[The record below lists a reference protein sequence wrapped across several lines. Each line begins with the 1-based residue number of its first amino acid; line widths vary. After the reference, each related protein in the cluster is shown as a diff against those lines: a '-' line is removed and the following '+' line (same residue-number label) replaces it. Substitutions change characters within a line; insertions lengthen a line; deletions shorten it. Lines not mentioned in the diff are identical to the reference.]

1 MDAARF
7 FAALMVV
14 MGHALGMAGWPLVQ
28 NDRLGP
34 ASWTFVHV
42 VAFGHEA
49 VMVFFVLS
57 GFWISH
63 SAVRLLDGDRFWSEY
78 LTDRVSRLLIVLV
91 PALGFGALLDLL
103 GASVFHGAVYWGHH
117 SFAPLKDG
125 VYNHLT
131 PLVFLG
137 NLVFLQ
143 GLAVSVLG
151 TNGPLWSIA
160 YEFWYYL
167 WFAGLAVSIHRRRL
181 SPALLTLA
189 LGVIWPPL
197 MTRFPIWLMGSLVY
211 FADRH
216 WAQRFG
222 MSRGTARLLL
232 GVGVVSMVAALL
244 VARLGIMPI
253 VVSDQFVGLAFS
265 LVLWGLLRDAVR
277 FPRWL
282 APFARYGAGA
292 SFSLYAIHV
301 PLFAFV
307 LSAVGGDPGAGREP
321 FVLVVVVLA
330 LCLLAVAVGWL
341 FARITEAKTAQFR
354 QIARLRLRI
363 ASSA

>member
-63 SAVRLLDGDRFWSEY
+63 SAVRLLDGERFWSEY
-78 LTDRVSRLLIVLV
+78 LTDRLSRLFIVLV
-91 PALGFGALLDLL
+91 PALAFGALLDLL
-103 GASVFHGAVYWGHH
+103 GASVFHGAVYWGQH
-117 SFAPLKDG
+117 SFTPLQDG

-181 SPALLTLA
+181 SPALLTLV
-189 LGVIWPPL
+189 LGAIWPPL
-197 MTRFPIWLMGSLVY
+197 MTRFPIWLMGSFVY

-216 WAQRFG
+216 WAQHSAI
-222 MSRGTARLLL
+222 SRGRARLLL
-232 GVGVVSMVAALL
+232 GAGALSFVAAL
-244 VARLGIMPI
+244 VIARLAILPS

-265 LVLWGLLRDAVR
+265 LVLWGLLRDALH

-301 PLFAFV
+301 PLFGFV
-307 LSAVGGDPGAGREP
+307 LSVEGSDSGAGLKP
-321 FVLVVVVLA
+321 LALVALVLA
-330 LCLLAVAVGWL
+330 LCLLAVAVGGL
-341 FARITEAKTAQFR
+341 FAWITEAKTGQLR
-354 QIARLRLRI
+354 RILRLRLRI

>member
-7 FAALMVV
+7 FAALTVV
-14 MGHALGMAGWPLVQ
+14 TGHALGMAGWPLVQ
-28 NDRLGP
+28 SDHLDP
-34 ASWTFVHV
+34 ASWTFVHM
-42 VAFGHEA
+42 ASFGHEA

-63 SAVRLLDGDRFWSEY
+63 SVARLLDGERFWSEF
-78 LTDRVSRLLIVLV
+78 LTDRLSRLFIVLV
-91 PALGFGALLDLL
+91 PTLAFGALLDLL
-103 GASVFHGAVYWGHH
+103 GAGVFHGTVYWGQH
-117 SFAPLKDG
+117 SFTPLQDG

-131 PLVFLG
+131 PWVFAG
-137 NLVFLQ
+137 NLLFLQ

-167 WFAGLAVSIHRRRL
+167 WFAGLVASIHRRRL
-181 SPALLTLA
+181 SPVLLTLV
-189 LGVIWPPL
+189 LGAIWPSL
-197 MTRFPIWLMGSLVY
+197 MIRFPIWLMGSLVY

-216 WAQRFG
+216 WAQRSR
-222 MSRGTARLLL
+222 MSRGRARLLL
-232 GVGVVSMVAALL
+232 GAGALFFAAAL
-244 VARLGIMPI
+244 VIVRLAITSS

-265 LVLWGLLRDAVR
+265 LVLWGLLRDALR
-277 FPRWL
+277 FPPWL
-282 APFARYGAGA
+282 ALFARYGAGA

-307 LSAVGGDPGAGREP
+307 LSVAASDPGAGLEP
-321 FVLVVVVLA
+321 LALVALVLA
-330 LCLLAVAVGWL
+330 LCLLAVAVGGL
-341 FARITEAKTAQFR
+341 FARITEAKTGQLR
-354 QIARLRLRI
+354 RILRLRLRI